1 MLEITILFIFM
12 IFFINKNTMDGKS
25 INIINKCLY
34 IFVVVVSTN
43 SPRVP
48 ADGSISIHNREPG
61 SSWGSSSYA
70 EASTSKN
77 NDYAM
82 GTGARPKDSSYTL
95 SDPRICNG
103 VTISKANSSPV
114 LSPSDDSDNTGQGD
128 TLFGQG
134 RAGVNNTM

>member
-1 MLEITILFIFM
+1 MLEITMLFIFM
-12 IFFINKNTMDGKS
+12 NFFINKNIMDGKS

-34 IFVVVVSTN
+34 IFVVVSTN

-48 ADGSISIHNREPG
+48 ADGSISLHNRETE
-61 SSWGSSSYA
+61 SSWSSGSYA
-70 EASTSKN
+70 EASTSTN

-82 GTGARPKDSSYTL
+82 GSGARPKDSSYTL
-95 SDPRICNG
+95 SDPRIFNG
-103 VTISKANSSPV
+103 VTISKASSCPV